1 MTNRNHPNAEGVDI
15 ELAPDVVVRP
25 PAANLKRETVR
36 IQLPP
41 RPPSDK
47 SPIPPRIGSPPF
59 VPVSPSQP
67 PPVPVP
73 AVPVSNPVSLEPK
86 NETEGIAVMPELK
99 KETARI
105 PLVPERGA
113 QNSEQNAL
121 FARLQKIVLAPRKR
135 SYWVFLVVC
144 CLLGLLVFKAM
155 LHMIA
160 TDTGKARRVHASSPV
175 ETVPVRRQTL
185 EEVIGGS
192 GTVQQFNTVLLTTQI
207 AARVLEV
214 PVWIGDIVKKGD
226 LLVRWDDRL
235 IQATLDANRQFVE
248 TSNIKIKN
256 ETRQVERYT
265 ALEKQHMGTPLDL
278 EKAEIALADAYE
290 QLAKATMGLRE
301 AEIALER
308 VQMKAPI
315 EGIVLERLVNPDE
328 ITHNDQIVMK
338 LGAIDK
344 VLMAAKV
351 TEEKIHSLQVD
362 LPAEVTFPAFPAE
375 TFQGKV
381 FKIDPNID
389 PVTRT
394 FTVYIQIEN
403 RPYIKTATEKPSPLH
418 ADIKT
423 AIEVPLTLHAEDFRL
438 KPGLSGFAHIH
449 RTAKDVTAIPSVA
462 IMNPSGDRASVFV
475 VDSRGHANLRNVS
488 LGIVVNA
495 MTEVTGGLKEG
506 EKVVTVGQLY
516 LQENDKV
523 HSTSK
528 SNIAK

>member
-1 MTNRNHPNAEGVDI
+1 MKESPDI
-15 ELAPDVVVRP
+15 PARP
-25 PAANLKRETVR
+25 
-36 IQLPP
+36 
-41 RPPSDK
+41 
-47 SPIPPRIGSPPF
+47 IGHS
-59 VPVSPSQP
+59 VQ
-67 PPVPVP
+67 
-73 AVPVSNPVSLEPK
+73 N
-86 NETEGIAVMPELK
+86 
-99 KETARI
+99 
-105 PLVPERGA
+105 PERD
-113 QNSEQNAL
+113 AL
-121 FARLQKIVLAPRKR
+121 STRRQEFTVGKPKLSHWII
-135 SYWVFLVVC
+135 FLVVC
-144 CLLGLLVFKAM
+144 CVLGLLVFKTA
-155 LHMIA
+155 LHLIH
-160 TDTGKARRVHASSPV
+160 TDSKKARIVHAPSPV
-175 ETVPVRRQTL
+175 ETIPVRRQTL

-192 GTVQQFNTVLLTTQI
+192 GTVQQFYSVLLTTQI

-308 VQMKAPI
+308 VQMRAPI

-338 LGAIDK
+338 LGAIDT

-351 TEEKIHSLQVD
+351 TEEKIHSVQLG

-375 TFQGKV
+375 TFQGNV

-403 RPYIKTATEKPSPLH
+403 RPYIRA
-418 ADIKT
+418 AY
-423 AIEVPLTLHAEDFRL
+423 EVPLTLHAEDYRL
-438 KPGLSGFAHIH
+438 KPGLSGFAHIR

-462 IMNPSGDRASVFV
+462 IMSPSGDQASVFV
-475 VDSRGHANLRNVS
+475 VDRSGRATPRKVN
-488 LGIVVNA
+488 LGIVANG
-495 MTEVTGGLKEG
+495 MTEVTSGLNEG

-516 LQENDKV
+516 LNENDKV

-528 SNIAK
+528 SVFGK